1 MSVVMLSYK
10 RVAAE
15 DNVLRLLSIQNV
27 VLIERLDLEFQSG
40 LCVLTGET
48 GAGKSVLLD
57 SLGLALGARAD
68 SGLVRSGTAQA
79 MVTAEFDIPA
89 QHRSLKLLQD
99 NDLSIDGPLLL
110 RRTVKADGGSR
121 AFINDQPVSLTLLRD
136 VGDMLLEL
144 HGQHDER
151 GLLSSSGHRT
161 LLDAFAKADPLR
173 KSVGDLWQRWK
184 QSRTALEDS
193 LAQAEAAERDRD
205 YLTHAVAELTKIA
218 PEPGEEQQLAERRQ
232 LMMRG
237 EKAMDDLQT
246 VQDTLCGSDGA
257 LAQLRSAAKR
267 LERIADVDA
276 QLKSAMQSLDRAV
289 QEVAETED
297 ALGRAQSA
305 LQFNPQEQ
313 DQIETRLF
321 ELRAAARKYKV
332 AVDDLPQHAA
342 TLAARLTLIEDGEAG
357 RLRLQAE
364 VAQTLSAYVSAA
376 ERLSE
381 ARRKAAIL
389 LDKQVA
395 KEFAPLKLDKA
406 QFRTTLISLPE
417 ADWGADGAEQVAFE
431 ISTNPG
437 AAFGPLIKIA
447 SGGELSRFIL
457 ALKVALAARGNAL
470 ALIFDEIDRGVGGAV
485 ASAIGDRLAKL
496 AQQTQLL
503 VVTHSPQVAARG
515 DAHFLIAKNSSKAA
529 TRTSVALLDAQG
541 RQEEIAR
548 MLSGDT
554 VTAEARAQAN
564 KLLAAA

>member
-1 MSVVMLSYK
+1 
-10 RVAAE
+10 
-15 DNVLRLLSIQNV
+15 VLRLLSIQNV
-27 VLIERLDLEFQSG
+27 VLIEQLDIEFQSG

-48 GAGKSVLLD
+48 GAGKSILLD

-68 SGLVRSGTAQA
+68 SGLVRSGAAQA
-79 MVTAEFDIPA
+79 MVTAEFDVPPR
-89 QHRSLKLLQD
+89 HRSLKLLQD
-99 NDLSIDGPLLL
+99 HDLVVDGPLLL

-121 AFINDQPVSLTLLRD
+121 AFINDLPVSLTLLRD
-136 VGDMLLEL
+136 VGEMLLEL

-151 GLLSSSGHRT
+151 GLLSAGGHRAM
-161 LLDAFAKADPLR
+161 LDAFAKADGA
-173 KSVGDLWQRWK
+173 KKMVADLWRRWK
-184 QSRTALEDS
+184 QCRTALEES

-205 YLTHAVAELTKIA
+205 YLAHAVAELTKIA
-218 PEPGEEQQLAERRQ
+218 PEMGEEQQLADRRAT
-232 LMMRG
+232 MMRG
-237 EKAMDDLQT
+237 EKAMDDLET
-246 VQDTLCGSDGA
+246 VQEQLCGGDGA
-257 LAQLRSAAKR
+257 LAQLRSAARR
-267 LERIADVDA
+267 LERIADADPHLHAAA
-276 QLKSAMQSLDRAV
+276 QALDRAV
-289 QEVAETED
+289 NEAAEAED
-297 ALGRAQSA
+297 ALAKAQNA
-305 LQFNPQEQ
+305 LRFNPTEQES
-313 DQIETRLF
+313 IETRLF

-332 AVDDLPQHAA
+332 SVDDLPQHAA

-364 VAQTLSAYVSAA
+364 VAQARIAYASAA

-381 ARRKAAIL
+381 LRRKAAAT

-406 QFRTTLISLPE
+406 QFRTMVVPLPE
-417 ADWGADGAEQVAFE
+417 GDWGAEGAEQIAFE

-457 ALKVALAARGNAL
+457 ALKVALAARGDAL

-515 DAHFLIAKNSSKAA
+515 DTHWLIAKSSSKAA
-529 TRTSVALLDAQG
+529 TRTSVTPLDAKG

>member
-1 MSVVMLSYK
+1 
-10 RVAAE
+10 
-15 DNVLRLLSIQNV
+15 VLRLLSIQNV
-27 VLIERLDLEFQSG
+27 VLIERLDIEFQSG

-48 GAGKSVLLD
+48 GAGKSILLD

-68 SGLVRSGTAQA
+68 SGLVRSGAAQA
-79 MVTAEFDIPA
+79 IVIAEFDVPS
-89 QHRSLKLLQD
+89 QHRSFKFLSEH
-99 NDLSIDGPLLL
+99 DLAVESPILL

-121 AFINDQPVSLTLLRD
+121 AFINDSPVSLTLLRD
-136 VGDMLLEL
+136 VGEMLLEL
-144 HGQHDER
+144 HGQHDDR
-151 GLLSSSGHRT
+151 GLLKSSGHRV
-161 LLDAFAKADPLR
+161 LLDAFAKAEQT
-173 KSVGDLWQRWK
+173 KKMVADLWQRWK
-184 QSRTALEDS
+184 QCRIALENS
-193 LAQAEAAERDRD
+193 LTQAEAAERDRD

-218 PEPGEEQQLAERRQ
+218 PQPDEDQILADRRAA
-232 LMMRG
+232 MMRG
-237 EKAMDDLQT
+237 EKAMDDLEI
-246 VQDTLCGSDGA
+246 VQEALCGGDGA
-257 LAQLRSAAKR
+257 LAQLRSAARR
-267 LERIADVDA
+267 LERIADADPQLHNAA
-276 QLKSAMQSLDRAV
+276 QALDRAV
-289 QEVAETED
+289 HEATEAED
-297 ALGRAQSA
+297 ALTKAQNA
-305 LQFNPQEQ
+305 LRFNPAEQES
-313 DQIETRLF
+313 IETRLF

-332 AVDDLPQHAA
+332 SVDDLPQHAA

-364 VAQTLSAYVSAA
+364 VAQARIAYISAA
-376 ERLSE
+376 QRLSE
-381 ARRKAAIL
+381 LRRKAATT

-406 QFRTTLISLPE
+406 QFRTMLMPLPE
-417 ADWGADGAEQVAFE
+417 ADLGAEGAEQIAFE

-457 ALKVALAARGNAL
+457 ALKVALAARGDAL

-515 DAHFLIAKNSSKAA
+515 DAHWLIAKSSSKAA
-529 TRTSVALLDAQG
+529 TRTSVTPLDAKG